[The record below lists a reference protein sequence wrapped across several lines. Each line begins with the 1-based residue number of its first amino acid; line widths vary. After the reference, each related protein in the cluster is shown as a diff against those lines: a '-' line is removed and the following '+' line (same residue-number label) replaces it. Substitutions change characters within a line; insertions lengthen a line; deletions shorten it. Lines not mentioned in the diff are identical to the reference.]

1 MSTIAAAIALLGPL
15 LTMEWLISIERRRVL
30 RFPGMSPALL
40 HATCSVLTLWIL
52 FCWPIALVLLFTAM
66 ATTDRKG

>member
-1 MSTIAAAIALLGPL
+1 MNLLSAAIALLGPL

-30 RFPGMSPALL
+30 HFQGVNLPLL
-40 HATCSVLTLWIL
+40 CTVLTLS
-52 FCWPIALVLLFTAM
+52 LLFFWPVALILLLTAM